1 MVGGGDGGSLFGAF
15 SGAGTGADGGGNGG
29 FLLGAFSRAGIG
41 LVCTGDGGFLFG
53 AFSWALGRAPKFWKY
68 KLQVVDN
75 SMRCE
80 SRHFKTSLS
89 LRAPAQSLC
98 TSGPHDARR
107 ALPIVG
113 GELPTVT
120 GAAVCVAGLCALGLE
135 ALARLSTGSG
145 FKSVAEPFRLDF
157 NELEPA
163 AGAAAARPAEL
174 FFARRTQ
181 ALSSAHA
188 RFVSGE
194 YSRRPET
201 AHDTN
206 PSRAINAPHVL

>member
-15 SGAGTGADGGGNGG
+15 SGAGTGADGGGDRG
-29 FLLGAFSRAGIG
+29 FLLGAFSRTGID

-53 AFSWALGRAPKFWKY
+53 AFSWALGRAPEFWKY
-68 KLQVVDN
+68 KLQVVD
-75 SMRCE
+75 SSVRCE
-80 SRHFKTSLS
+80 SRHKTSLS

-107 ALPIVG
+107 ALPIVA

-120 GAAVCVAGLCALGLE
+120 GAAVCVAGLRALGLE
-135 ALARLSTGSG
+135 ALACLSTGSG
-145 FKSVAEPFRLDF
+145 FKSVAAPFGLDF
-157 NELEPA
+157 NEPEPA
-163 AGAAAARPAEL
+163 AGAPAARPAEL
-174 FFARRTQ
+174 FLARRTQ

-194 YSRRPET
+194 
-201 AHDTN
+201 
-206 PSRAINAPHVL
+206 

>member
-1 MVGGGDGGSLFGAF
+1 VIGGGDGGSLFGAF
-15 SGAGTGADGGGNGG
+15 SGARTGAGGGDGG

-41 LVCTGDGGFLFG
+41 LVCTGNGGFLFG

-68 KLQVVDN
+68 KLQVVD
-75 SMRCE
+75 SFMRCE

-89 LRAPAQSLC
+89 LRGPAQSLC

-107 ALPIVG
+107 AVPIVA
-113 GELPTVT
+113 GELPTVPV
-120 GAAVCVAGLCALGLE
+120 G
-135 ALARLSTGSG
+135 
-145 FKSVAEPFRLDF
+145 LDF

-194 YSRRPET
+194 
-201 AHDTN
+201 
-206 PSRAINAPHVL
+206 